1 MRAFRRSKFQRHIV
15 IPLMLI
21 CLLSGCYKWSVQ
33 PAAVV
38 SDEAPE
44 QVRVMLSDGSVVKLR
59 SPEVRGDSIVGWKKG
74 TRDIASA
81 DTLAAYSLADV
92 AAVEVRST
100 DVLKTTGLVVAGVFG
115 IVAIISWRVNC
126 SDRGEIFGC

>member
-1 MRAFRRSKFQRHIV
+1 MRVCRRSKVQHRLV
-15 IPLMLI
+15 IPLLLI
-21 CLLSGCYKWSVQ
+21 CFLSGCYKWSVR

-59 SPEVRGDSIVGWKKG
+59 SPEVRGDSIVGWVKG

-100 DVLKTTGLVVAGVFG
+100 DVLKTVGLVVTLPLTIAFL
-115 IVAIISWRVNC
+115 AS
-126 SDRGEIFGC
+126 F

>member
-1 MRAFRRSKFQRHIV
+1 MRVFRRSKFQRHIV

-59 SPEVRGDSIVGWKKG
+59 SPEVRGDSIVGWVKG

-81 DTLAAYSLADV
+81 DTLAAYSLADL

-115 IVAIISWRVNC
+115 IVAIISYVAECNRDDSFFC
-126 SDRGEIFGC
+126 Q